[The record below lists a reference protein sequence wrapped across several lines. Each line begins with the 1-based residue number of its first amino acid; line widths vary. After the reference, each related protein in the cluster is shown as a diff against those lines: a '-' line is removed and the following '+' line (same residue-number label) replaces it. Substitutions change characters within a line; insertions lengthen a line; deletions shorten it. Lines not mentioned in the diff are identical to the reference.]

1 MENFLKKKRNKIN
14 CIILRYFNVA
24 GVDKKYRCGFSINN
38 KSNLIVNLCSASV
51 KNKLFVVNG
60 NNFNTKDGTT
70 IRDYIHVVDLAEIHL
85 LLAKK
90 LLKKKIFRVLNC
102 GYGYGFSVK
111 EILKKFQLIER
122 KKIKVKIGKRRLN
135 DIALSIADPVKLRK
149 YILWKPKYNN
159 LTHIVKSSLNWYKKQ
174 SR

>member
-85 LLAKK
+85 LLAKN
-90 LLKKKIFRVLNC
+90 F
-102 GYGYGFSVK
+102 
-111 EILKKFQLIER
+111 
-122 KKIKVKIGKRRLN
+122 
-135 DIALSIADPVKLRK
+135 
-149 YILWKPKYNN
+149 
-159 LTHIVKSSLNWYKKQ
+159 
-174 SR
+174 